1 MLVDNKRQ
9 HDRYVSSTDE
19 YKKQDAQRSNISV
32 LSSIAFDMEV
42 EEEGAMSCLYVRR
55 KKHIYIKVTAD

>member
-19 YKKQDAQRSNISV
+19 YKKQDAERSNISV
-32 LSSIAFDMEV
+32 LRSIACACDICDMELEV
-42 EEEGAMSCLYVRR
+42 E
-55 KKHIYIKVTAD
+55 